1 MILLLVLGIVIVV
14 VGILRSVQQHT
25 VRWMPLISGTV
36 LAIAM
41 AVGLYTAH
49 HSNFLL
55 TKMPLDKTQK
65 IKPAATLLDFK
76 FITTEKGRNGENR
89 YTYKVGNKSY
99 QTLPQNA
106 ETTVKTGETAQLETI
121 VTTYQAKSLFSRFML
136 FGETKLKTGKTQ
148 YVLTVPKDWDV
159 LTSAQVKELQKM
171 VKDSNNSITDEVAI
185 QVKKQFADRAKDDEN
200 FMKDKD
206 AQQKLQSDIVNK
218 VTADRQANLEKAL
231 NEKIQSWQ

>member
-76 FITTEKGRNGENR
+76 FITTEKGSNGENR

-99 QTLPQNA
+99 QTLTQNA

-148 YVLTVPKDWDV
+148 YVLT
-159 LTSAQVKELQKM
+159 SAQVKELQKM
-171 VKDSNNSITDEVAI
+171 VKDSNNGITDEVAN

>member
-36 LAIAM
+36 L
-41 AVGLYTAH
+41 YTAH

-55 TKMPLDKTQK
+55 TKVPLDKTQK

-76 FITTEKGRNGENR
+76 FITTEKGSNGENR

-99 QTLPQNA
+99 QTLTQNA

-171 VKDSNNSITDEVAI
+171 VKDSNNGITDEVAN